1 MAYNGFCLSKIKF
14 NFNLTLDKTQ
24 NLFLSVEGVTLTDFL
39 KQALR
44 EYVPLATA
52 INTEEARS
60 ELIIAQ
66 VLTEARRQTNHQ
78 ISLFSGE

>member
-1 MAYNGFCLSKIKF
+1 MAYSGFCWSKIKF

-24 NLFLSVEGVTLTDFL
+24 NLFLSVESVTLTDFL

-52 INTEEARS
+52 IDTEKARS